1 MNPLLC
7 IRFLCV
13 DAFMK
18 VLEKDAE
25 ERATRRKKARAEAT
39 VLKNEG
45 NAAFKTGEYEKA
57 VELYSLVC

>member
-1 MNPLLC
+1 
-7 IRFLCV
+7 
-13 DAFMK
+13 MK

-39 VLKNEG
+39 VLKDEG

-57 VELYSLVC
+57 VELYSQVC